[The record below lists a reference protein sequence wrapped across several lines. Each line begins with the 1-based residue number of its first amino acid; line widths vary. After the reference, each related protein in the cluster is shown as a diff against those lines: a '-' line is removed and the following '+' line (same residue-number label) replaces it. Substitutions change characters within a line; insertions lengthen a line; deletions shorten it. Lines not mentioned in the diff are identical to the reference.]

1 MDQRLARFLLPKLD
15 RRFGLRLAATALV
28 VFLACRFVLR
38 PTVVSGE
45 SMAPTYSAH
54 GFNFCRLLAFR
65 NREPRRGEVVV
76 LRYGGERWM
85 LLKRILAFPGETVEF
100 RNGVLHVDGAP
111 LDEPYVQYPSD
122 WNSPP
127 KTVPEGWIFVMGDN
141 RSMPMETHVG
151 GCIARSRL
159 IGKPLW

>member
-1 MDQRLARFLLPKLD
+1 MTLREFFFPKLT
-15 RRFGLRLAATALV
+15 RAFLIRLV
-28 VFLACRFVLR
+28 VVAAAVYVICKFVML
-38 PTVVSGE
+38 PVVIDGE
-45 SMAPTYSAH
+45 SMLPTYSAH

-141 RSMPMETHVG
+141 RSMPMRNHVG
-151 GCIARSRL
+151 GLIARNRL
-159 IGKPLW
+159 VGKPLW